1 MVIGCGR
8 QPRGRC
14 SPYCERHYYR
24 LYKRGLP
31 TAHPR
36 GPVAEPEGARK
47 PPKERYTNSNG
58 YVRLR
63 RPGHALADRKGYVY
77 EHRLVLY
84 DKLDGA
90 LPVCHWCTTPL
101 TWKTVQPDHLDDVK
115 TNNDPDNLVPSCG
128 VCNRRR
134 GLAKSVATKR
144 AQREAKTT

>member
-1 MVIGCGR
+1 MSGPWHWPAGPEEVCVVIGCGR

-77 EHRLVLY
+77 EHRLVLHASN
-84 DKLDGA
+84 LENGA
-90 LPVCHWCTTPL
+90 AR
-101 TWKTVQPDHLDDVK
+101 
-115 TNNDPDNLVPSCG
+115 PS
-128 VCNRRR
+128 
-134 GLAKSVATKR
+134 
-144 AQREAKTT
+144 